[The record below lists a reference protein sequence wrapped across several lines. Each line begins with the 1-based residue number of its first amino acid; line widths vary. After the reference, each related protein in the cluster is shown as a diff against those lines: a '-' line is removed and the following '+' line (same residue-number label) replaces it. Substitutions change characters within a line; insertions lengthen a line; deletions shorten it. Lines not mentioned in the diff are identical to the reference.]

1 MKTYY
6 ALYNPLSCNGLGE
19 ESAKRLDA
27 IYGVDNVIYRDI
39 TKIDDYRYLFAEI
52 PIGDGV
58 ILCGGDGTL
67 NRFINAT
74 KGIDIEHTLFYFP
87 CGSGNDFWRDIGGED
102 QPRQFNAYL
111 KELPTVTV
119 NGEEHLFINGVGYGI
134 DGYCCEVGDRI
145 RRETPEKK
153 IDYTGIAI
161 KGLLFHY
168 EPTTATVTVDGV
180 EHVFEKA
187 WLAPTMYGRFYG
199 GGMMATPN
207 QDRTAEEKTLSVM
220 LFHGSGRIRT
230 LAAFPSIFKGE
241 HVKHTK
247 LVTILTG
254 KEITVRFDRPT
265 ALQIDGETHL
275 GITEY
280 AATVHTKVPAGAV
293 TE

>member
-1 MKTYY
+1 MKRYY
-6 ALYNPLSCNGLGE
+6 ALFNPLSCNGLGK
-19 ESAKRLDA
+19 ESAKRLDS
-27 IYGVDNVIYRDI
+27 IYGAENVIYRDV
-39 TKIDDYRYLFAEI
+39 TKIDDYRSFFAEI
-52 PIGDGV
+52 PLGDDV

-74 KGIDIEHTLFYFP
+74 KGLRIEHALYYYP
-87 CGSGNDFWRDIGGED
+87 CGSGNDFWRDIDGGD
-102 QPRQFNAYL
+102 QPKPLNAYL
-111 KELPTVTV
+111 ERLPSVTL
-119 NGEEHLFINGVGYGI
+119 NGEEHLFLNGVGYGI
-134 DGYCCEVGDRI
+134 DGYCCEVGDRM

-168 EPTTATVTVDGV
+168 APTTATVIVDGV
-180 EHVFEKA
+180 EHVFKKA

-199 GGMMATPN
+199 GGMMATPD
-207 QDRTAEEKTLSVM
+207 QDRTAEEKTLSVL

-230 LAAFPSIFKGE
+230 LIAFPSIFKGE
-241 HVKHTK
+241 HVKKKK
-247 LVTILTG
+247 LVTVLTG

-280 AATVHTKVPAGAV
+280 TAAVHTGVPAFIA
-293 TE
+293 